1 MYTGL
6 RSNTAK
12 LSLASTSTSKSDKQ
26 DQAKLLPGN
35 CTNNDILDNSDED
48 MIDTS
53 DAPGSPVL
61 VTQQVRQT
69 LPATPVQ
76 ATLSPNALGPF
87 GIAVHTPSRLHAV
100 GRALVEVSSPSSLSG
115 LSFFSVHHASIVP
128 VIANFTP
135 RIHSPVQDSIRSS
148 FSCFWNGSSADTI
161 IILP

>member
-35 CTNNDILDNSDED
+35 CTNDDILDNSDED

-61 VTQQVRQT
+61 VTQVRQT

-76 ATLSPNALGPF
+76 ATLPPNASGPF
-87 GIAVHTPSRLHAV
+87 GIAVHTPSRLHAIFFV
-100 GRALVEVSSPSSLSG
+100 WAFL
-115 LSFFSVHHASIVP
+115 FFSSSSIVP

-135 RIHSPVQDSIRSS
+135 RILLPVQDSIRSS
-148 FSCFWNGSSADTI
+148 FSCF
-161 IILP
+161 